1 LKRHLEDARV
11 SGDEAVQGIHTCQVE
26 RTGTGKDLLPSPP
39 IMTTLKVTD
48 VHFGDQ
54 VFIEEGGTT
63 FGAVRDVRTSPQP
76 TLVVNVEGTG
86 DMTVPFHAVRAVH
99 DGKVIVDPARLDEAL
114 RLAIRHAHDREE
126 PGL

>member
-1 LKRHLEDARV
+1 MA
-11 SGDEAVQGIHTCQVE
+11 
-26 RTGTGKDLLPSPP
+26 
-39 IMTTLKVTD
+39 TLKVSD

-63 FGAVRDVRTSPQP
+63 FGAVRDIRTNPHP
-76 TLVVNVEGTG
+76 VLVVNVEGTG

-99 DGKVIVDPARLDEAL
+99 DGKVIVDPTRLDDTL
-114 RLAIRHAHDREE
+114 RRAIRHAHDREE